1 MSSFVSFQVK
11 YLMRSIL
18 VSDLVQFGFQR
29 KDANPA
35 VDFHFKH
42 RKSMVLVFFLV
53 ARQVYLLFQMP
64 FYTAS
69 LLGASQSCLV
79 AQYCFN

>member
-42 RKSMVLVFFLV
+42 RKSMFLFCLV

-79 AQYCFN
+79 AQFCFN